1 MRVTVL
7 LLVVVVVPVF
17 VRDTIEVSEA
27 YGEELLVFDEVVVFV
42 TKLLKAAV
50 RVLNAVG
57 VTNQVGLDVF
67 VLVVVLVEVFDE
79 VGLNVGTT

>member
-1 MRVTVL
+1 MRVTVV

-17 VRDTIEVSEA
+17 VRDTIEESEA

-42 TKLLKAAV
+42 TKLLKTEV
-50 RVLNAVG
+50 RDFNAVG
-57 VTNQVGLDVF
+57 VTNRVGLDVF

>member
-1 MRVTVL
+1 VL

-17 VRDTIEVSEA
+17 VRDTIEEIEA

-50 RVLNAVG
+50 REFNAVG
-57 VTNQVGLDVF
+57 VTNQVGLVVF

>member
-1 MRVTVL
+1 MRVTVV

-17 VRDTIEVSEA
+17 VRDTIEESEA

-50 RVLNAVG
+50 RDLNAVG

>member
-1 MRVTVL
+1 VL

-17 VRDTIEVSEA
+17 VRDTIDEIEA

-42 TKLLKAAV
+42 TKLLKTEV
-50 RVLNAVG
+50 RDFNAVG

>member
-1 MRVTVL
+1 VRVTVV

-17 VRDTIEVSEA
+17 VRDTIEESEA

-50 RVLNAVG
+50 RDLNAVG

>member
-1 MRVTVL
+1 VRVTVL

>member
-17 VRDTIEVSEA
+17 VRDTIEEIEA

-50 RVLNAVG
+50 REFNAVG

-67 VLVVVLVEVFDE
+67 VLVVVLVEVFDD

>member
-17 VRDTIEVSEA
+17 VRDTIEEIEA

-42 TKLLKAAV
+42 TKLLKTAV
-50 RVLNAVG
+50 RDFNAVG
-57 VTNQVGLDVF
+57 VTNQVGFDVF

>member
-50 RVLNAVG
+50 RDLNAVG

>member
-17 VRDTIEVSEA
+17 VRDTIEEIEA

-42 TKLLKAAV
+42 TKLLKTAV
-50 RVLNAVG
+50 RDFNAVG

>member
-17 VRDTIEVSEA
+17 VRDTIDEIEA

-42 TKLLKAAV
+42 TKLLKTEV
-50 RVLNAVG
+50 RDFNAVG

>member
-1 MRVTVL
+1 VRVTVL

-50 RVLNAVG
+50 RDLNAVG

>member
-1 MRVTVL
+1 VRVTVL

-17 VRDTIEVSEA
+17 VRDTIEEIEA

-42 TKLLKAAV
+42 TKLLKTAV
-50 RVLNAVG
+50 RDFNAVG
-57 VTNQVGLDVF
+57 VTNQVGFDVF